1 MFTNEFILVENRLVP
16 FWVSDYGACILIHF
30 KIALGYI
37 NPIRIFTRLE
47 KLMRFENFSK
57 MIFYFQKLPTET
69 SEKKIT
75 VTNRKGTFFILSFR
89 PVRSIWKLILLNW
102 LFFEFCWVSLK
113 NLFYKKHTKGICGW
127 MLLRLKG
134 VRYKM

>member
-75 VTNRKGTFFILSFR
+75 VTNRKGTFFHFIISTSKIHLETD
-89 PVRSIWKLILLNW
+89 IAQLT
-102 LFFEFCWVSLK
+102 LF
-113 NLFYKKHTKGICGW
+113 
-127 MLLRLKG
+127 
-134 VRYKM
+134 

>member
-75 VTNRKGTFFILSFR
+75 VTNRKGTFFILLFR
-89 PVRSIWKLILLNW
+89 PVRSIWKLILLNR
-102 LFFEFCWVSLK
+102 LLFEFC
-113 NLFYKKHTKGICGW
+113 
-127 MLLRLKG
+127 
-134 VRYKM
+134 

>member
-1 MFTNEFILVENRLVP
+1 MFTNKFILVENRLVP

-47 KLMRFENFSK
+47 KLMRFEIFFSK

-75 VTNRKGTFFILSFR
+75 VTNRKGTFFQFIY
-89 PVRSIWKLILLNW
+89 
-102 LFFEFCWVSLK
+102 FFKSLK
-113 NLFYKKHTKGICGW
+113 NF
-127 MLLRLKG
+127 
-134 VRYKM
+134 

>member
-75 VTNRKGTFFILSFR
+75 VTNRKGTFFHFIISTSRFHLE
-89 PVRSIWKLILLNW
+89 IDIAQLIP
-102 LFFEFCWVSLK
+102 F
-113 NLFYKKHTKGICGW
+113 
-127 MLLRLKG
+127 
-134 VRYKM
+134 

>member
-1 MFTNEFILVENRLVP
+1 MFTNKFILVENRLVP

-47 KLMRFENFSK
+47 KLMRFEIFSK

-75 VTNRKGTFFILSFR
+75 VTNRKGTFFILFFF
-89 PVRSIWKLILLNW
+89 LILTSKIHLETDIAQ
-102 LFFEFCWVSLK
+102 LIPF
-113 NLFYKKHTKGICGW
+113 
-127 MLLRLKG
+127 
-134 VRYKM
+134 